1 MDEIRLKV
9 ECILNELYN
18 SSSCDFEIDGKNKKR
33 IDVIID
39 SIDSHK
45 SVPTALITS
54 LVKKIVNPEQDIRY
68 HKVDFGDDKVEWN
81 NKGYSARTF
90 DTKYITPWM
99 KKHFEKW
106 ATKES
111 AWLTR
116 SIEQAHPFTLD
127 FPGRIK
133 NKEVK
138 RAFLE
143 ILNDVEEY
151 EANPYEL
158 LRYMFFKMKKK
169 YSNYQKLVKFT
180 TNIENKTIT
189 IQNVI
194 DALEYY
200 FNEDFKDKQG
210 TSFLPVVAIYSLMQS
225 VMKYIVKY
233 NGRILGDLKSHTASD
248 RTSNSLGDIEVLN
261 DDGTRYEVFE
271 IKHNILLTK
280 SHIEDIGMKILNS
293 REYNLE
299 KYYILTTN
307 KPDIN
312 PEELENIKN
321 YCTEFLKEHNV
332 EIIPNSV
339 IFTIKYYLRMGNPEE
354 FIEVFTKNLT
364 ELFINDSNIKEDHII
379 KWKSILCKLGFKIEH
394 NNI

>member
-1 MDEIRLKV
+1 LDETKLKV

-18 SSSCDFEIDGKNKKR
+18 SSSCDFEIDEDNKKR
-33 IDVIID
+33 VNILVDNIDN
-39 SIDSHK
+39 HK
-45 SVPTALITS
+45 SIPTALITS
-54 LVKKIVNPEQDIRY
+54 LVKKIINPEQDIRY
-68 HKVDFGDDKVEWN
+68 HKVYFGDDKVEWN
-81 NKGYSARTF
+81 KKGYSARTF

-138 RAFLE
+138 KAFLE
-143 ILNDVEEY
+143 ILNDVEEHDT
-151 EANPYEL
+151 NPYEL
-158 LRYMFFKMKKK
+158 LRYMFFKMKGK
-169 YSNYQKLVKFT
+169 YSNYQKLINFT
-180 TNIENKTIT
+180 TNIKNKTIT

-194 DALEYY
+194 DALDSY

-210 TSFLPVVAIYSLMQS
+210 TSFLPVIAIYSLMQS
-225 VMKYIVKY
+225 VMGYIVKY
-233 NGRILGDLKSHTASD
+233 NGKILGDLKPHTASD
-248 RTSNSLGDIEVLN
+248 KTSHSLGDIEILN
-261 DDGTRYEVFE
+261 NDGTRYEVFE

-280 SHIEDIGMKILNS
+280 SHIEDIGVKILNS
-293 REYNLE
+293 TENNLE
-299 KYYILTTN
+299 KYYILTTS
-307 KPDIN
+307 KPDIH
-312 PEELENIKN
+312 PKELEDIKK

-339 IFTIKYYLRMGNPEE
+339 IFTIKYYLRMGDPEE
-354 FIEVFTKNLT
+354 FIEIFTKNLT
-364 ELFINDSNIKEDHII
+364 ELFMNDANIKEDHII
-379 KWKSILCKLGFKIEH
+379 KWKDILGISKDIQ
-394 NNI
+394 NTS